1 MDPLPEFLI
10 LLLLIAGMGMGLFGL
25 IVPVF
30 PGLTVIWA
38 LILVYGLIFGF
49 GMLGGWVFALIT
61 ILMVV
66 GWFSDNLL
74 MGGNAIQEG
83 ASWLSIFAAAVA
95 GFVGS
100 FFLTPLGGILA
111 ALLGLFLA
119 EYIAPQ
125 GSDCGAAS
133 IQGYAIAGGPLR
145 GALHWPVHGL
155 AVGVWPGLA
164 SAFLPEIF
172 WLCSS
177 FMQARC
183 SWLWRQGQRSPA

>member
-1 MDPLPEFLI
+1 MYKRTLCILHRVVHGMNPLPEFLI

-119 EYIAPQ
+119 EYIARKDQ
-125 GSDCGAAS
+125 TAA
-133 IQGYAIAGGPLR
+133 
-145 GALHWPVHGL
+145 L
-155 AVGVWPGLA
+155 AVTKAMAIGWGWFFSVRFCIGLVMVLLLGVW
-164 SAFLPEIF
+164 
-172 WLCSS
+172 
-177 FMQARC
+177 ARL
-183 SWLWRQGQRSPA
+183 S